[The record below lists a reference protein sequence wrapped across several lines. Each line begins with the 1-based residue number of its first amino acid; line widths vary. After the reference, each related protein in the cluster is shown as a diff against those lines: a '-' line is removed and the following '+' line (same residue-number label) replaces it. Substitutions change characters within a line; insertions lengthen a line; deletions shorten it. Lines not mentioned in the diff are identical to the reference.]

1 METLPLSKLIEKS
14 LVEAYSYQEYKNL
27 VSELLAQNE
36 STAKIQTPI
45 LTEYSKLNERRMKRW
60 DKTLKLSS
68 DQIKKIENYSE
79 EVYWL
84 VISEGWCGDA
94 AHALPV
100 LNKLAELNDNID
112 LKIVL
117 QDSHDELMNQ
127 FLTNGGKS
135 IPKLIIYKPETK
147 TVIGN
152 WGPRPSTATKMV
164 EAYKKEYGTI
174 TPEFKEELQRW
185 YNKDKG
191 QTIVKDIIALLE
203 K

>member
-1 METLPLSKLIEKS
+1 METLPLNNLIEKS
-14 LVEAYSYQEYKNL
+14 LTEAYSYQEYKDL
-27 VSELLAQNE
+27 VSELLAQHE
-36 STAKIQTPI
+36 STAKIQSPD

-60 DKTLKLSS
+60 DKTLKLTVE
-68 DQIKKIENYSE
+68 QTEAITTYSE
-79 EVYWL
+79 KLSWL

-100 LNKLAELNDNID
+100 LNKLAVLNENID

-117 QDSHDELMNQ
+117 RDAHDELMNQ

-147 TVIGN
+147 SIVAT
-152 WGPRPSTATKMV
+152 WGPRPSTATEMV
-164 EAYKKEYGTI
+164 EVYKKEHDTI
-174 TPEFKEELQRW
+174 TPEFKEDLQRW

-191 QTIVKDIIALLE
+191 QTTVEDIIALLNM
-203 K
+203 